1 MELAH
6 SVALRY
12 TEIMSKRYYSL
23 KELTQC
29 HEFSRFWCPIDAVT
43 DCQDLWDNVVGDGN
57 LPQDKAHR
65 TYILA
70 LREEVR
76 RQGIRL
82 WTKTPT
88 DCMLA
93 DGLTKPMKSSQL
105 AFT

>member
-1 MELAH
+1 MDLAH

-12 TEIMSKRYYSL
+12 TEVLAKKRYTL
-23 KELTQC
+23 KELTWC
-29 HEFSRFWCPIDAVT
+29 HEFSKFVFPIDQVT

-65 TYILA
+65 IYILA
-70 LREEVR
+70 LRDEVR

-82 WTKTPT
+82 WTKCLT

-93 DGLTKPMKSSQL
+93 DGLTKPMM
-105 AFT
+105 

>member
-12 TEIMSKRYYSL
+12 TEIMSKRVYSL
-23 KELTQC
+23 KELTRC
-29 HEFSRFWCPIDAVT
+29 HEESKFWLPIDAIT

-82 WTKTPT
+82 WTKCPT
-88 DCMLA
+88 ECMLA
-93 DGLTKPMKSSQL
+93 DGLTKPMRSRQ
-105 AFT
+105 